1 MPENKIYNMLPTG
14 DEAQFQAWLQL
25 EAWLGKVTGL
35 LGFLG
40 LAGMAVLT
48 AGLRYLRLA
57 DPNYYYLYSPD
68 SYFFHWV
75 AQRVMAGQGPP
86 AGSTGANYALQSGL
100 AYPLAYIAK
109 AVGYVFNLSPDQSL
123 TLAAKFLPL
132 ALAVITLVVLYF
144 AASRIWG
151 RQVALLTA
159 LAWTFL
165 FYAIFMGTGGYID
178 RDGLSVLL
186 LLTGALMFYFFKG
199 YHARIGKINVGW
211 VLAGF
216 GVLGVEG
223 LLYLEWGLT
232 GAMLLIGIILIY
244 VVVKFLVGY
253 IALMQTPADSI
264 ANMRTAVQKLEWQP
278 LALIAGFNLILL
290 GLYYQDV
297 GWWFPHMW
305 GIVSGRLSGQVS
317 QGGAAEVTGLTPWD
331 LIFGFQFFLVLLV
344 VGLYSAWKRKDDA
357 SIFFLGWFVSF
368 FVLSLFAW
376 RFLLYAVPATCVI
389 AGLGLHHIWEWR
401 HRGGYRLTKTAG
413 VIVLLVLLIVFSSIS
428 IASLNNSQSDMTI
441 DENWQEALAY
451 LRESTPQDAVVMS
464 QWSYGYWIL
473 DVAQRTPFIDNGY
486 YAYDLSKL
494 YDVGSVY
501 VATDPSQA
509 AEIMA
514 KSGTQYLV
522 FSKADFDVASVITAW
537 AGLKGY
543 DSFPSNSL
551 FVQSLNGEFVSG
563 GGLEVVY
570 CNDEVVILGLTGST
584 AIGHTMQQPL
594 FMIKS

>member
-1 MPENKIYNMLPTG
+1 MLPTG
-14 DEAQFQAWLQL
+14 DEIRLQAWLQL
-25 EAWLGKVTGL
+25 ETWVGRVTGL
-35 LGFLG
+35 LGLLG
-40 LAGMAVLT
+40 LVGLAVLT

-57 DPNYYYLYSPD
+57 DPNHYYLYSPD

-86 AGSTGANYALQSGL
+86 AGSTGANYTLQSGL

-109 AVGYVFNLSPDQSL
+109 AVGYVFNLPPDQSL
-123 TLAAKFLPL
+123 TLVAKFFPL
-132 ALAVITLVVLYF
+132 ALAVITLVALYF
-144 AASRIWG
+144 AASKIWG

-165 FYAIFMGTGGYID
+165 FYAVFIGTAGYID
-178 RDGLSVLL
+178 RDGLSALL
-186 LLTGALMFYFFKG
+186 LLTGALIFYFFKG
-199 YHARIGKINVGW
+199 YHARIGKIDIGW
-211 VLAGF
+211 LLAGF
-216 GVLGVEG
+216 GVLVVEG

-244 VVVKFLVGY
+244 IVVKFLVGY
-253 IALMQTPADSI
+253 IALLQTPSDSL
-264 ANMRTAVQKLEWQP
+264 ANMRTAVKKLEWQP
-278 LALIAGFNLILL
+278 LALIAGFNLIFL
-290 GLYYQDV
+290 GLYYHEV

-305 GIVSGRLSGQVS
+305 GIVSGRLSGQTGL
-317 QGGAAEVTGLTPWD
+317 GGAAEVTGLSPWD
-331 LIFGFQFFLVLLV
+331 LIFGFQFFLVLLA

-376 RFLLYAVPATCVI
+376 RFLVYAVPATCVI

-401 HRGGYRLTKTAG
+401 RRGNYRLTKTAG
-413 VIVLLVLLIVFSSIS
+413 VIVLLVLLIVFSSLGV
-428 IASLNNSQSDMTI
+428 ASLNSQSDMTI
-441 DENWQEALAY
+441 DENWQGALAY
-451 LRESTPQDAVVMS
+451 LKDSTPQDAIVMS

-514 KSGTQYLV
+514 KSGTEYVV
-522 FSKADFDVASVITAW
+522 FSKADLDVAGVITAW

-543 DSFPSNSL
+543 DSFPSDSL
-551 FVQSLNGEFVSG
+551 VVQSLNGEFESG
-563 GGLEVVY
+563 GGLEVAY
-570 CNDEVVILGLTGST
+570 RNNEVVILSLTGST
-584 AIGHTMQQPL
+584 AIGQTMHQPL